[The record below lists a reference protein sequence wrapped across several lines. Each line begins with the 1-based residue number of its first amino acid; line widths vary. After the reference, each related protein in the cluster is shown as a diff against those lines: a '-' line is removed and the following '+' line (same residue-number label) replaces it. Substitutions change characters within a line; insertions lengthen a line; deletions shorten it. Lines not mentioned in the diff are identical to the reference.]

1 MAFSLPYVYHKQKSD
16 LAISGKVASENVFLI
31 PAVVNPLKL
40 AKRMVALPQTRYRT
54 GAPGRIR
61 TCGARI
67 RNPMLYPLSYGGVT
81 LSGPDIRLNF

>member
-1 MAFSLPYVYHKQKSD
+1 M
-16 LAISGKVASENVFLI
+16 I
-31 PAVVNPLKL
+31 
-40 AKRMVALPQTRYRT
+40 